1 MPRKN
6 TNARPHRSTR
16 ALLAVPDPTPAPAG
30 RTVAEDKLWA
40 ALHAYPATTSSDLA
54 AHAGIGRST
63 AGKILAAWA
72 GDGSV
77 IRTSGPGQGGRRGAD
92 LWTITDTTPDQN
104 TEPPVD
110 QQPDV
115 QVADEPVHGTAPD
128 TIDGETAGP
137 TDQDGAGQQPAGSDT
152 LPCTGA
158 AASGDAGSP
167 PARGP
172 RLGKGALR
180 GMVEDYLAEHPS
192 EQFSP
197 SAIGKALNRSSG
209 AVNNALDKLV
219 ADGYAVQTQ
228 ERPKRFAIKAT
239 APESAAQ

>member
-1 MPRKN
+1 MTTHSIQLSVKEVVMPRKN
-6 TNARPHRSTR
+6 TNARPHRNIR
-16 ALLAVPDPTPAPAG
+16 ALQGVPGTTTAPTG
-30 RTVAEDKLWA
+30 RTGAEDKLWA

-54 AHAGIGRST
+54 VHAGIGRST

-77 IRTSGPGQGGRRGAD
+77 IRTSGPSQGGRRGAD
-92 LWTITDTTPDQN
+92 LWTIASDTTGD
-104 TEPPVD
+104 
-110 QQPDV
+110 
-115 QVADEPVHGTAPD
+115 
-128 TIDGETAGP
+128 ETAGP
-137 TDQDGAGQQPAGSDT
+137 TDHGGAGQQPAGTDT
-152 LPCTGA
+152 LPGPEVT
-158 AASGDAGSP
+158 ASGGTVSLH
-167 PARGP
+167 ARGP

-197 SAIGKALNRSSG
+197 SAIGKALSRSSG

-239 APESAAQ
+239 APESAAR